1 MKNLKAKTFRVKNLV
16 SMTLITGFALLA
28 LTTACDDKIAPEKP
42 KPEITT
48 PPPQPP
54 ITPQP
59 PVTKEA
65 KIIFSPTDYNQTLK
79 LSEVKR
85 ITDNKTYTKI
95 IFYTDA
101 YYKAWLVPHL
111 GALYDV
117 LLKPA
122 LQEAG
127 DRGECQGSM
136 RFDTVVD
143 TTSNEVRRLKQLG
156 FTVDYQKE

>member
-1 MKNLKAKTFRVKNLV
+1 MKNLKAKIFRVKNLV

-42 KPEITT
+42 KPEIIT
-48 PPPQPP
+48 PP
-54 ITPQP
+54 PQP

-101 YYKAWLVPHL
+101 YYKAWLLPQL
-111 GALYDV
+111 GALYDI

-136 RFDTVVD
+136 RLEWGLD
-143 TTSNEVRRLKQLG
+143 TTSNEIRRLKQLG
-156 FTVDYQKE
+156 FTVDYQK